1 MFLPSWKEHGSAARL
16 ARAKLHTMQ
25 TRILSIFL
33 VAIVAI
39 CFCGAAFA
47 ADGRRTR
54 HTTGWKSERA
64 RALARDPYADPAAP
78 YKANRLSSSRE
89 RIINIPSQTTVITR
103 SVMDDKN
110 VTSIGGALR
119 STPGVTVGR

>member
-1 MFLPSWKEHGSAARL
+1 
-16 ARAKLHTMQ
+16 MQ
-25 TRILSIFL
+25 TRISS
-33 VAIVAI
+33 VVMAVIVST
-39 CFCGAAFA
+39 CFYGGASATDA
-47 ADGRRTR
+47 GRAH
-54 HTTGWKSERA
+54 HTIGSTSARA
-64 RALARDPYADPAAP
+64 RALARHPYTDPAAP
-78 YKANRLSSSRE
+78 YKANRLSSSRQ

>member
-1 MFLPSWKEHGSAARL
+1 
-16 ARAKLHTMQ
+16 MQ
-25 TRILSIFL
+25 TGILSIVM
-33 VAIVAI
+33 VAVVGI
-39 CFCGAAFA
+39 CFSCGAFA
-47 ADGRRTR
+47 TDARRA
-54 HTTGWKSERA
+54 HHAIGWKSPRA

-89 RIINIPSQTTVITR
+89 RMINIPSQTTVITR
-103 SVMDDKN
+103 IVMDDKN